1 MKSIHLLSLWLVLF
15 AATTQLCLAND
26 KYLTEEQEK
35 DISEEEQIH
44 IDNEMD
50 RIREREEQEIEEDD
64 EEEHDDILSPRMKVN
79 KPSGGSPLIMSLVGM
94 LENELGSDQTLR
106 LLNNPKKIK
115 TIFGLLEDM
124 NGEILDQNGNA
135 EFKFVIKD
143 LKKQL
148 MAHKGRMSYGRLTS
162 ITTWFL
168 GWGLY
173 MSQIPELWVPYVME
187 LMQTMQAQICGD
199 EACSQLILKYFS

>member
-1 MKSIHLLSLWLVLF
+1 
-15 AATTQLCLAND
+15 
-26 KYLTEEQEK
+26 
-35 DISEEEQIH
+35 
-44 IDNEMD
+44 
-50 RIREREEQEIEEDD
+50 
-64 EEEHDDILSPRMKVN
+64 
-79 KPSGGSPLIMSLVGM
+79 M

-124 NGEILDQNGNA
+124 NGEILDQNGNE

-148 MAHKGRMSYGRLTS
+148 NAHKGRMSYGRLTS

-187 LMQTMQAQICGD
+187 LMQTMQAQVCGD
-199 EACSQLILKYFS
+199 EACSQLIWKYWS